1 MAVKDLVGLFEAQ
14 SPPESSRSSRRVS
27 FRRRSHSPTSA
38 PQTPARFLRHP
49 LLSEEPRPGRT
60 ADGLPRRNMTSGPV
74 RELDAVEDLEMHDP
88 PGDDTVVS
96 QRHTDSP
103 EVLSFTRTSSR
114 RLGDMSTDV
123 TDERLYLESNAPES
137 SRRNST
143 TVIGSSGAEYEMHS
157 FLAAPRTTLEASHSS
172 HVLRPRSPFRS
183 KSDAT
188 SLASTSTAVQSLPAL
203 PRLPNDALGIHHP
216 IPATTVFARSA
227 LPLSLPALDRYIS
240 RLPPPSLPS
249 IPPRGKGKE
258 KYYGMFPPLDQLE
271 ATGRTIEDL
280 ENNSVVSSW
289 WKNRNSILSS
299 LVNGALGVTVSQI
312 RALRFPQLTFF
323 RGQVRLHHSIVFTA
337 YSIPFRSSL

>member
-49 LLSEEPRPGRT
+49 LLSEEPRSGRT

-74 RELDAVEDLEMHDP
+74 RELDAAEDLEMHDP

-157 FLAAPRTTLEASHSS
+157 FCGDKCEH
-172 HVLRPRSPFRS
+172 
-183 KSDAT
+183 
-188 SLASTSTAVQSLPAL
+188 
-203 PRLPNDALGIHHP
+203 
-216 IPATTVFARSA
+216 RSA
-227 LPLSLPALDRYIS
+227 GDGCREEGCRPQCHKKRVPAWAKTS
-240 RLPPPSLPS
+240 
-249 IPPRGKGKE
+249 G
-258 KYYGMFPPLDQLE
+258 
-271 ATGRTIEDL
+271 
-280 ENNSVVSSW
+280 
-289 WKNRNSILSS
+289 
-299 LVNGALGVTVSQI
+299 
-312 RALRFPQLTFF
+312 
-323 RGQVRLHHSIVFTA
+323 TA
-337 YSIPFRSSL
+337 YRTYHADEDDTHITRSGKYRQRNRLWVLPMK